1 MSSITLDI
9 FYNTNIYKIFD
20 NFLLI
25 KYNFIRREGWFM
37 NNENFKY
44 VAATELNPNYNK
56 YIERLLPI
64 YQSNGEIRSPFAR
77 DYTRILHCGA
87 YRRLKHLY

>member
-1 MSSITLDI
+1 
-9 FYNTNIYKIFD
+9 
-20 NFLLI
+20 
-25 KYNFIRREGWFM
+25 M

-87 YRRLKHLY
+87 YRRLKHKTQVFYNIESDHICTDRKSVV